1 MLAGSLFPP
10 RLPAVPAM
18 LFLLNDVVLSF
29 DPAELTPPVTRDRF
43 AKLSLSYVGELGK
56 ELFSEE
62 PLLHLKDQERA
73 ERLAALIV
81 SKAPDVNAA
90 LFIAPGRGCRVADVQ
105 VRYAQLGIEI
115 MATLL
120 ERQNSGALTNLEAD
134 RQVWRRLAA

>member
-1 MLAGSLFPP
+1 
-10 RLPAVPAM
+10 M
-18 LFLLNDVVLSF
+18 LFLMNDVVLSF

-43 AKLSLSYVGELGK
+43 AKLSLAYVGELGK

-62 PLLHLKDQERA
+62 PLLHRKDPERA

-81 SKAPDVNAA
+81 SKAPEINAA

-105 VRYAQLGIEI
+105 LRYVQLGVEV

-120 ERQNSGALTNLEAD
+120 ERQNSGALTNVEAD

>member
-1 MLAGSLFPP
+1 
-10 RLPAVPAM
+10 M
-18 LFLLNDVVLSF
+18 LFLMNDVVLSF

-62 PLLHLKDQERA
+62 PLLHRKDVERA

-81 SKAPDVNAA
+81 SKAPEINAA

-105 VRYAQLGIEI
+105 VRYVQLGVEV

-120 ERQNSGALTNLEAD
+120 ERQNSGALTNVEAD